1 LDRDKVG
8 RKWQTSTGCP
18 QSLSSFGKSFG
29 RAVNILSWEGSDP
42 IQSTGY
48 SKGDEIK
55 QKPMS
60 VFKVFTYQSS
70 HFDYDTIRA
79 GAGLVGF
86 LRPEVIP

>member
-1 LDRDKVG
+1 V
-8 RKWQTSTGCP
+8 T
-18 QSLSSFGKSFG
+18 
-29 RAVNILSWEGSDP
+29 P